1 MTKEVKLNEEGKKIL
16 KLHREYLNNKDNSII
31 SEALIEKVK
40 RATTPALTETFVNKS
55 EQALIT
61 HLGKLKKFQSTETD
75 DFNEVVEQVKEELD
89 KYKVKALVVADP
101 KTMEIRI
108 RRKFGM
114 SAKDITEYFG
124 VTDKRLKSDMLRNEG
139 FLQTFMDTRV
149 KKILKE
155 LSDEIAGGMIYE
167 TKSGKV
173 GLRVDISNSY
183 RHEDFKGMF
192 NINYDVI
199 IPKHVDAIEVL
210 TLARMIIED
219 TVKRY
224 KI

>member
-1 MTKEVKLNEEGKKIL
+1 MAKVVKLNQEGKKIL
-16 KLHREYLNNKDNSII
+16 ELHREYLNSKGNTVV
-31 SEALIEKVK
+31 SEVILEKVK
-40 RATTPALTETFVNKS
+40 RETTPALVETFINKS
-55 EQALIT
+55 EQALII
-61 HLGKLKKFQSTETD
+61 HLGKLKKFQGTEID
-75 DFNEVVEQVKEELD
+75 DFNEVVDSVKEELD
-89 KYKVKALVVADP
+89 KYKLKALVIADP

-114 SAKDITEYFG
+114 SSKDITDYFG
-124 VTDKRLKSDMLRNEG
+124 VTDNRLKSDMLRNGG

-167 TKSGKV
+167 AKTGKV
-173 GLRVDISNSY
+173 GLRVDISNAY

-192 NINYDVI
+192 NINYDVV
-199 IPKHVDAIEVL
+199 IPKYVDALEVF